1 MVEIIQNDEYSQE
14 IKKLQN
20 SQVLQYIVRASQ
32 ELREARGEI
41 LKQAE
46 LFAVYTSQGSSLRR
60 VVGSSGQ
67 VRKEPDGEN
76 RWQRALDSGR
86 ANNAVYRGRGNPQLA
101 TNMPRQQRSQR
112 RRGPDTSASIGRIES
127 SSAAQRI
134 ANRRVGQAVVLEEM
148 AAYFRTQADVLAIL
162 GERLRPGPST
172 EDAMVRGNA
181 RRRRRQNR
189 RRTRRQSSANAIS
202 QNL

>member
-1 MVEIIQNDEYSQE
+1 MHCNCCLCQKEKGSSNQQQNQVHRQERNADENPQRQRNE
-14 IKKLQN
+14 LRGGQPRAARGQRRN
-20 SQVLQYIVRASQ
+20 LEAGRIVRRQ
-32 ELREARGEI
+32 QRDGVHL
-41 LKQAE
+41 
-46 LFAVYTSQGSSLRR
+46 YTSQGSSLRR

-67 VRKEPDGEN
+67 VSQEPDGEN

-86 ANNAVYRGRGNPQLA
+86 ANNAVSRGRGNPQLT

-112 RRGPDTSASIGRIES
+112 RRGPDTSSSIGRRES

-172 EDAMVRGNA
+172 EDAMVR
-181 RRRRRQNR
+181 
-189 RRTRRQSSANAIS
+189 
-202 QNL
+202 